1 MTYSPRR
8 QGRVSLVQEDGMS
21 GARHKHRRPGSGAW
35 LFALCLAATPFSH
48 AAPAMERLDPIG
60 LERVC
65 FADAATSL
73 MFADTARQTRMPEAE
88 MQQWMKGALRH
99 PDQLRAESARM
110 RRFYA
115 GEFSGSV
122 DYAGASMEE
131 CMRRLRQ
138 RLAPGYRAKVT
149 QCFYVTQAGQQAY
162 DWRLNGRKSRTE
174 ATLALV
180 KQRPA
185 GRAQI
190 TQAVNAA
197 YSARNAGELMQQ
209 LEAQFFACRQ

>member
-1 MTYSPRR
+1 
-8 QGRVSLVQEDGMS
+8 V
-21 GARHKHRRPGSGAW
+21 A
-35 LFALCLAATPFSH
+35 
-48 AAPAMERLDPIG
+48 RLDPAG

-65 FADAATSL
+65 FSDAATSL

-88 MQQWMKGALRH
+88 MQQWMKSALRH
-99 PDQLRAESARM
+99 PDQLKAESARM

-115 GEFSGSV
+115 GEFAGSV

-174 ATLALV
+174 AMQELV
-180 KQRPA
+180 NQRPA
-185 GRAQI
+185 ERAQI

-197 YSARNAGELMQQ
+197 YSARDAGELMQQ
-209 LEAQFFACRQ
+209 LEAQFFACRK

>member
-1 MTYSPRR
+1 M
-8 QGRVSLVQEDGMS
+8 
-21 GARHKHRRPGSGAW
+21 W
-35 LFALCLAATPFSH
+35 LFALCLVATSFSH
-48 AAPAMERLDPIG
+48 AAPAVERLDPAG

-73 MFADTARQTRMPEAE
+73 AFADTARETGMPEAE
-88 MQQWMKGALRH
+88 TQQWMKSALRH
-99 PDQLRAESARM
+99 PDQLKAESARM

-174 ATLALV
+174 AMQELV

-185 GRAQI
+185 ERAQI
-190 TQAVNAA
+190 TQAVSAA
-197 YSARNAGELMQQ
+197 YSARGAGELMLQ
-209 LEAQFFACRQ
+209 LEALFFACRK